1 VRPEY
6 VATLAA
12 ALRDGLP
19 AYRVALVG
27 IIAVPKGLAMV
38 GLPVGADVNAARA
51 SLRAALE
58 ERGLPFAEPYLNDI
72 VHCTLLRLTG
82 PLDAERTRRLLE
94 IAEAHAPGR
103 GPLLGT
109 AEINDVVLNAA
120 SWRMHPSE
128 LAGGVV
134 FPLRRP

>member
-1 VRPEY
+1 M
-6 VATLAA
+6 
-12 ALRDGLP
+12 
-19 AYRVALVG
+19 
-27 IIAVPKGLAMV
+27 PKGLAMV

-51 SLRAALE
+51 SLQAALE
-58 ERGLPFAEPYLNDI
+58 KGLPFAEPYLNDI

-94 IAEAHAPGR
+94 IAEAHAGR
-103 GPLLGT
+103 GPLLGGR
-109 AEINDVVLNAA
+109 DQRRRPRAA

-134 FPLRRP
+134 FLCGGRNVKAQQTRPFHRSLRSNSRSN